1 MRPTLT
7 VILTLTAF
15 GLLAGTA
22 PAAQAQAPANDN
34 YLDSLRLNEPGKR
47 LERTDTL
54 RDSRNTANAS
64 LQGDVFAPPRSGG
77 PAEVTTCG
85 ASSYGKTIW
94 YDFYPDVP
102 GLARIRASGFNSV
115 ISVIPFSGAT
125 GTPNFG
131 ARRCIN
137 DSSSTTEELL
147 AEVEK
152 RRSYTIQLGGVNGAS
167 GNLELLFDFL
177 ADTDG
182 DRVLDDVDKCD
193 RFKGTTKNSGCPVEL
208 RAKAL
213 LRARPIAGGI
223 EVVGLSVNASKGSRV
238 SATCT
243 RGCRGEV
250 KRAKST
256 VRFRRIRGKQ
266 LRAGSKIVLRVTR
279 KRAIGAYISFR
290 VTNGNFK
297 RTERCLNPGSRKPR
311 RKCG

>member
-15 GLLAGTA
+15 GALAGTA
-22 PAAQAQAPANDN
+22 LAQAPTNDN

-47 LERTDTL
+47 LERTNTL
-54 RDSRNTANAS
+54 RDTRNTTNATV
-64 LQGDVFAPPRSGG
+64 QGDVFSPPQSGG
-77 PAEVTTCG
+77 PAEATTCG
-85 ASSYGKTIW
+85 TTSYGKTIW

-102 GLARIRASGFNSV
+102 GLARIRASGLNSV
-115 ISVIPFSGAT
+115 ISVIPFNRTT

-131 ARRCIN
+131 LRRCIN
-137 DSSSTTEELL
+137 DSASTTEELL
-147 AEVEK
+147 AEVAK
-152 RRSYTIQLGGVNGAS
+152 GRSYTIQLGGVNNVF

-182 DRVLDDVDKCD
+182 DKVLDDVDKCR
-193 RFKGTTKNSGCPVEL
+193 RFKGSRKNSGCPSRL
-208 RAKAL
+208 KGNPL

-223 EVVGLSVNASKGSRV
+223 EVVGLSVSASKRSRV
-238 SATCT
+238 SVKCT
-243 RGCRGEV
+243 RGCRSEV
-250 KRAKST
+250 RRARST

-266 LRAGSKIVLRVTR
+266 LRAGSKIVVRVTR
-279 KRAIGAYISFR
+279 KGAIGAYTSFR

-297 RTERCLNPGSRKPR
+297 RTERCLNPGSTKPR